1 VILAWVILALALAV
15 VFFFFQAT
23 SLKILRRQ
31 FDQEYFQSIANV
43 IRLEFPSLR
52 KSLEGSGVPVDYRRL
67 RRTLKSDFFAL
78 IYLRKNAANVNQ
90 RFSNEERLL
99 LLYFRWHL
107 LSLAVRRLLRVG
119 EKKAIL
125 KLTSV
130 LGYFANVVDQ
140 QADIMQHLAS
150 EAEVPGDAR
159 GA

>member
-1 VILAWVILALALAV
+1 VILSWVILALALAM
-15 VFFFFQAT
+15 VFFNFQAT
-23 SLKILRRQ
+23 CLKILRRQ

-52 KSLEGSGVPVDYRRL
+52 KSLEEFGVPVDYRRL

-78 IYLRKNAANVNQ
+78 IYLLKNAAIVNQ
-90 RFSNEERLL
+90 RSSTEVRLL
-99 LLYFRWHL
+99 LLYFRWQL

-119 EKKAIL
+119 EKKTIL

-140 QADIMQHLAS
+140 QVDIMQHLANA
-150 EAEVPGDAR
+150 AEVPGDAR